1 MKKQKTLFQMNRQIS
16 EKLLEAIY
24 LLDILRDIAEGEA
37 KQDTLILK
45 IKQNIKSSFDQIL
58 LCRKILSNINMTLSK
73 SPKI

>member
-1 MKKQKTLFQMNRQIS
+1 MKKQKTLFQINRQIS

-24 LLDILRDIAEGEA
+24 LLDILRDITEGEA

-58 LCRKILSNINMTLSK
+58 PSRKILSNINMTLFK
-73 SPKI
+73 FPKV